1 MTGCVVGCRHKQ
13 QDFGWWR
20 LVSVSGGFVLHGP
33 DPEQLCLCI
42 AVRNNLPVPLP
53 LESATLTLSD
63 AQGNWQQPLQIG
75 PVDPL
80 SSTAHGRVPS
90 AHPGQPAALA
100 AADVTSGLSSVQ
112 LADHPSQQQ
121 QWPLR
126 LQPGVWQQ
134 LHVVFEPRC
143 IGTLVC
149 EEIALQLSSQA
160 RVVFKV
166 PTFAPGKAALGSSVV
181 GPDSPF
187 SLQQQVKLGTWT
199 AKVQHVGRLPQ
210 LQVQR
215 RRGAGGTNRRYSTAP
230 KA

>member
-1 MTGCVVGCRHKQ
+1 M
-13 QDFGWWR
+13 
-20 LVSVSGGFVLHGP
+20 LHGP

-42 AVRNNLPVPLP
+42 ALRSNLPVQLP

-63 AQGNWQQPLQIG
+63 AQGNWQQSLQIG
-75 PVDPL
+75 PRDPF
-80 SSTAHGRVPS
+80 SSAAPGKVPS
-90 AHPGQPAALA
+90 AQPGQPAALA
-100 AADVTSGLSSVQ
+100 AADVTSGFSSLQ
-112 LADHPSQQQ
+112 LEDHPSQQQ
-121 QWPLR
+121 QQWPLQ

-210 LQVQR
+210 LQVR
-215 RRGAGGTNRRYSTAP
+215 
-230 KA
+230 